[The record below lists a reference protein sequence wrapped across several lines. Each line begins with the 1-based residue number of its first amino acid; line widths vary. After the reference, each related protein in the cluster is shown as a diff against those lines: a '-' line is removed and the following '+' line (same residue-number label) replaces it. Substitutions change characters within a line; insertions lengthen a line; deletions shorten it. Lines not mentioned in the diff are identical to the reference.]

1 MGSFN
6 AAYRAKLRARFGPR
20 KASDKRRGTKRPLRR
35 GTGLVAKVNKILNGK
50 LETKYVAEQVQLAGY
65 TIPADITPSTDYH
78 LMLPKVGL
86 QTGAAT
92 NNQREGD
99 VIEPLRARISGH
111 VWLDQSPS
119 VAKVVYV
126 KIYMVQSKSIKKAAL
141 NPDLP
146 DGLLDDG
153 TDDPVRW
160 VAANQDLQAFYP
172 VNKENYTVMKC
183 FTFKLTNNGGGP
195 IGQAVGAFTNV
206 GAGNDRKS
214 FTYSWKPP
222 TKLKYANDGDVYPT
236 NHNPVFFSVIYSPG
250 FNCATD
256 ASLVNS
262 VKMNWNIDMTYKDA

>member
-6 AAYRAKLRARFGPR
+6 RAMAKRNARLGPR
-20 KASDKRRGTKRPLRR
+20 KAGKRRGTKRPMVR
-35 GTGLVAKVNKILNGK
+35 GTGLVARVNKILNGK

-65 TIPADITPSTDYH
+65 VIPADIVPASDYH
-78 LMLPKVGL
+78 VMLPKLAL

-99 VIEPLRARISGH
+99 TVEPLRARISGH
-111 VWLDQSPS
+111 VWLDQAPS

-126 KIYMVQSKSIKKAAL
+126 KIFMVQPKGIKYQPL
-141 NPDLP
+141 NTNLP
-146 DGLLDDG
+146 IGLLDDG
-153 TDDPVRW
+153 TADPVQW
-160 VAANQDLQAFYP
+160 SSIDQDLQAFYP
-172 VNKENYTVMKC
+172 VNKENYTVMRT
-183 FTFKLTNNGGGP
+183 FTFKLTNNGGAA

-222 TKLKYANDGDVYPT
+222 TKLKYAADADVYPQ
-236 NHNPVFFSVIYSPG
+236 NHNPIFFSVIYSPG

-256 ASLVNS
+256 ASLTNS
-262 VKMNWNIDMTYKDA
+262 VKMNWNIEMSYKDA